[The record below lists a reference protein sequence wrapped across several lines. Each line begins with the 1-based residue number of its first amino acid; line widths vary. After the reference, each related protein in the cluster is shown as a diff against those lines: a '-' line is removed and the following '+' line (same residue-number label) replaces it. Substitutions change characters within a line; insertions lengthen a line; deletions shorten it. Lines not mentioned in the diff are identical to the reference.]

1 MKKVVLGKG
10 LDALIPNQ
18 SATAII
24 DKKYKMVTLDRI
36 ESNPMQP
43 RRIFNESK
51 LGKLAESLKRNG
63 LMQPLVVKNNGSS
76 FTIIAGERRLRAA
89 RLAGFEEVAV
99 VIMDDIDEDNM
110 LELALVENIQR
121 EDLNPIETAE
131 AYRSLIDRCNLS
143 QNELAERVGKSRTA
157 VTNTIRLLG
166 LPDSIINM
174 VRSGELSEG
183 HARTLLALET
193 EEEMLIMVNR
203 IHNESLSV
211 RTLEQETSRRPK
223 RRRMQRTKLPAIM
236 EVESHLKQLFGTSVK
251 IIHGQKKGRIE
262 IEYYGESDLNRL
274 LEMFQKLG

>member
-1 MKKVVLGKG
+1 MKKFVLGKG

-24 DKKYKMVTLDRI
+24 DKNYKMVTLDRI

-51 LGKLAESLKRNG
+51 LGELAESLKRNG
-63 LMQPLVVKNNGSS
+63 LMQPLVVKNNGSG
-76 FTIIAGERRLRAA
+76 FTIIAGERRFRAA
-89 RLAGFEEVAV
+89 RLAGLEEVAV
-99 VIMDDIDEDNM
+99 VIMDDIDEDKM

-174 VRSGELSEG
+174 VRSGKLSEG
-183 HARTLLALET
+183 HARTLLTLET
-193 EEEMLIMVNR
+193 EEEMLIMANR

-211 RTLEQETSRRPK
+211 RSLEQETSKRPK
-223 RRRMQRTKLPAIM
+223 RRKMQRTKLPAIM
-236 EVESHLKQLFGTSVK
+236 EVESHLKQLFGTSIK

-274 LEMFQKLG
+274 LDIFQKLG